1 MGSPL
6 HKPVSQW
13 PLLTIAHPGTQIS
26 QKLVNKFPLHIIN
39 MAVSPLPALWTC
51 GHLWFWLA
59 GSTYQVELFATKDR
73 GLCCLGHWTMSKI
86 IKDDEYYL
94 KTHRAFK
101 VLFLLLDWLLQKLD
115 WLFQKLDHVHFL
127 QKRNVTLEKKR
138 ELILPSIRS
147 PRPILSPFPAQ
158 HGLPNRLVWAIT

>member
-94 KTHRAFK
+94 KTHRAFN
-101 VLFLLLDWLLQKLD
+101 VLFLLFDWLLQKLN
-115 WLFQKLDHVHFL
+115 HVGFL
-127 QKRNVTLEKKR
+127 QKSDVTTMLIID
-138 ELILPSIRS
+138 LILPSVQNL
-147 PRPILSPFPAQ
+147 PPILSSFPAQ
-158 HGLPNRLVWAIT
+158 HDPPNRLS